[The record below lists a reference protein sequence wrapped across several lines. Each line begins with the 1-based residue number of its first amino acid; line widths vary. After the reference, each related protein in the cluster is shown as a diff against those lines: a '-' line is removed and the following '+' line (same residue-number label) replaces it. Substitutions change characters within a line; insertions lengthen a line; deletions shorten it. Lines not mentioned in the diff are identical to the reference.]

1 MKKALFGLILSLFF
15 TFRSRAQFV
24 VSDPI
29 HTGITTAIKLLQDPS
44 FKELVGNVKK
54 LMEVASAVQQFN
66 RGRELVTNVQGA
78 MTDMNKMATV
88 ISQDRH
94 IHPKEYSRVLIG
106 FQKINNEGSSIM
118 VAASNALV
126 QRHAKMT
133 DAERMQWL
141 EDMYQKVS
149 NFRAVMNEFYSSIRK
164 SSISRARTNQDRIA
178 TAKLYG
184 LALNGSTYH
193 SGLTAANY
201 GIPMS
206 GIHASSYDV
215 IDSGLGD
222 TSVQGNEEAK
232 KVAERM
238 TAYQSE
244 LRIAESII
252 NADLADMFESLLKGC
267 DNSEGCKARVNAV
280 MEIEREK
287 ILKDVRAGLQRKYG
301 II

>member
-1 MKKALFGLILSLFF
+1 LISAWYG
-15 TFRSRAQFV
+15 TAQAQFV
-24 VSDPI
+24 VSDPV

-66 RGRELVTNVQGA
+66 RGRELVTNAHGA
-78 MTDMNKMATV
+78 MSDMNKMASV
-88 ISQDRH
+88 IAQDRH
-94 IHPKEYSRVLIG
+94 IHPKEFSRILAG
-106 FQKINNEGSSIM
+106 FQRINNEGSSIV

-133 DAERMQWL
+133 DAERIEWL
-141 EDMYQKVS
+141 ESMYQKIS
-149 NFRAVMNEFYSSIRK
+149 DFRGVVNEFYGSIRK
-164 SSISRARTNQDRIA
+164 SSLSRARTNQDRIA

-193 SGLTAANY
+193 SGLTSASY
-201 GIPMS
+201 GIPIS
-206 GIHASSYDV
+206 GIHASNYDV

-222 TSVQGNEEAK
+222 TDAQGKEDAK
-232 KVAERM
+232 KIAERM

-244 LRIAESII
+244 LRITESII
-252 NADLADMFESLLKGC
+252 NADIVDMFEPLLDACG
-267 DNSEGCKARVNAV
+267 NSEGCKARVNAA

-287 ILKDVRAGLQRKYG
+287 ILKDVRASLQRKHG

>member
-1 MKKALFGLILSLFF
+1 MKKTLLGLAISLFISAG
-15 TFRSRAQFV
+15 TQAQFV

-66 RGRELVTNVQGA
+66 RGRELVGNVQGA
-78 MTDMNKMATV
+78 MSDMNKMAAV
-88 ISQDRH
+88 ISQDKH
-94 IHPKEYSRVLIG
+94 IHPREYGRVLAG

-118 VAASNALV
+118 IAASNALI

-141 EDMYQKVS
+141 EDMYQKV
-149 NFRAVMNEFYSSIRK
+149 NGFRAVMNEFYGSIRK

-193 SGLTAANY
+193 NGLTSGNF
-201 GIPMS
+201 GIPIS

-252 NADLADMFESLLKGC
+252 NADIVDMFEPLFKNC
-267 DNSEGCKARVNAV
+267 DNSEGCKARVNAA

-287 ILKDVRAGLQRKYG
+287 ILKEIRANLQRKYG